1 MQITPSIPGGSPGNE
16 HGGGAG
22 HDHGQRICEKGP
34 SHQIQS
40 LLWGL
45 SRIRNTR
52 SQGNPILLSFTVSPT
67 SPCEVKGGEVNNSI
81 AIDAKRILLRYGAPI
96 AVLDKVNE
104 TDRIEFARAIARTT
118 LADREPRLRELLT
131 ERGYIDED

>member
-1 MQITPSIPGGSPGNE
+1 MQIAPGFLGGSSGKE
-16 HGGGAG
+16 HRGGTG
-22 HDHGQRICEKGP
+22 HHHGQRICEKGP
-34 SHQIQS
+34 SHQTQS

-52 SQGNPILLSFTVSPT
+52 SQGKSILLSFTVSPT
-67 SPCEVKGGEVNNSI
+67 APCKVKGGEVSNSI

-96 AVLDKVNE
+96 AVLDNVTE
-104 TDRIEFARAIARTT
+104 PDRIEFARAIARTT